1 MGACGPRGPVSP
13 PSVAGEGP
21 RPVCRP
27 ASFRAPVTSAP
38 LLVCVS
44 MRAHYSW
51 GADHSPG
58 SSGGMGIPA
67 STGTCRSG
75 KPPAPRARWAGRTP
89 LTFATVATATD
100 VTIGDFYQYAEN
112 IKHRSP
118 DEECVASST
127 TVCEIVFAFA
137 GRPPPQSRTRPVLP
151 ATSSN
156 DQWDRKGVG
165 GAPVSLR
172 RAGDGGRGLGWR
184 ATPRS
189 NGLGVA

>member
-1 MGACGPRGPVSP
+1 MRWARGLAQSAGRRAFEPPV
-13 PSVAGEGP
+13 A
-21 RPVCRP
+21 
-27 ASFRAPVTSAP
+27 SAP

-44 MRAHYSW
+44 MRAHCSW
-51 GADHSPG
+51 GAGHSPG

-75 KPPAPRARWAGRTP
+75 KRPAPRARWAGRTP
-89 LTFATVATATD
+89 LTFATVVTATD

-118 DEECVASST
+118 DEEECVASST

-137 GRPPPQSRTRPVLP
+137 GRPPPQSRTHPVLP

-165 GAPVSLR
+165 GGTCLPEESR
-172 RAGDGGRGLGWR
+172 GRGEG
-184 ATPRS
+184 PRLA
-189 NGLGVA
+189 GGTQV